1 MKKFLPLHKIN
12 HCERKKIMIN
22 RALLR
27 IKIIQILYSFYKGGG
42 QSATLAERELFHS
55 IEKTYELYFHL
66 LQFSVEITHYAAI
79 KIDARKNKLRPTEED
94 LNPNTRFVDNCFVA
108 QLEKN
113 RCLQDFL
120 NEHKTSWGNNQD
132 AIKNIYELVI
142 ASEGYKEYMAAETSD
157 YAADKDFWRK
167 IYKKIILQN
176 EEFSDSIEDQSIYWT
191 DDLEIVISFII
202 KTIKRFDAENGVNQE
217 LLPMFKDDED
227 AEFASRL
234 IKNTLENETI
244 YRQMI
249 DQHTQNWELDRIAF
263 MDIIIMQ
270 AALAEIMTF
279 PTIPVSVTLNEY
291 IEISKSFSTDKSA
304 TFINGVLDNIVKE
317 LKADNKLIKVVK
329 I

>member
-1 MKKFLPLHKIN
+1 
-12 HCERKKIMIN
+12 MIN
-22 RALLR
+22 RVLLR
-27 IKIIQILYSFYKGGG
+27 IKIIQILYSFYKGDG

-79 KIDARKNKLRPTEED
+79 KIDSRKNKLRPTEED
-94 LNPNTRFVDNCFVA
+94 LNPNTRFVDNRFVA

-120 NEHKTSWGNNQD
+120 NEHKTSWMNNQD

-142 ASEGYKEYMAAETSD
+142 ASDVYKEYMEAETSD
-157 YAADKDFWRK
+157 YAADKDIWRK

-202 KTIKRFDAENGVNQE
+202 KTIKRFDAENDVNQE

-244 YRQMI
+244 YRRMI

-270 AALAEIMTF
+270 AALAEILTF